1 MTHNLPVIAASDF
14 LEYHSCVNSPGT
26 NVLVLELVPSI
37 SWHDGTIIIPSSAN
51 LPLAMVSGKSPLPE
65 ETLDR
70 YLRAFVSH
78 AAIPTLVK
86 DMVIGPVTVPK
97 YTNEFW
103 TSRQRQAS
111 SIHEISYR
119 ACFKPQLP
127 RFFIDLLTRKGD
139 LVYDPFSGRGTTVIE
154 AGLSGRDIVANDANP
169 LSRIMTEPRF
179 FPPDLAAV
187 EKRLT
192 TIPRESGG
200 ATIDLSMFYHP
211 DTEKE
216 IVALRQYLLNRKAD
230 CRDDMID
237 RWIAMVA
244 TNRLTGHSKG
254 FFSVYTLPPNQAV
267 SQQSQQR
274 INRKRQQIP
283 EYRDT
288 HKIILDKTKSLLR
301 TLSPA
306 EKKNLQRT
314 GKNARLL
321 TGDARSTPDI
331 PDTSVQLTVTSPPFL
346 DIVQYREDN
355 WLRCWFNGHNEEKIG
370 KQITMARTLDE
381 WTGVMGS
388 VFRELYR
395 ITRYGGYVAFE
406 VGEVRKRTIRLEEHV
421 VPLGITAGFTCDGVL
436 INQQVF
442 TKTSNIWGVDNM
454 SDGTNT
460 NRIVIFHKS

>member
-1 MTHNLPVIAASDF
+1 MMI
-14 LEYHSCVNSPGT
+14 GR
-26 NVLVLELVPSI
+26 
-37 SWHDGTIIIPSSAN
+37 
-51 LPLAMVSGKSPLPE
+51 SPLSE
-65 ETLDR
+65 DNLNR
-70 YLRAFVSH
+70 YLRAFRSH
-78 AAIPTLVK
+78 AAIPTLVE
-86 DMVIGPVTVPK
+86 DMVIGPVATQK

-127 RFFIDLLTRKGD
+127 RFFIDILTRKGD
-139 LVYDPFSGRGTTVIE
+139 VVYDPFSGRGTTVIE
-154 AGLSGRDIVANDANP
+154 AGLSGRDVFANDANP

-179 FPPDLAAV
+179 FPPDIAAV

-192 TIPRESGG
+192 AISRNSER

-216 IVALRQYLLNRKAD
+216 IVALRQYILNRKAD

-274 INRKRQQIP
+274 INKKRQQIP

-306 EKKNLQRT
+306 EKKDLKRT
-314 GKNARLL
+314 GKKARLL

-355 WLRCWFNGHNEEKIG
+355 WLRCWFNGHNEEAIG
-370 KQITMARTLDE
+370 EQITMARTLDE

-388 VFRELYR
+388 AFRELYR
-395 ITRYGGYVAFE
+395 VTRFGGYVAFE
-406 VGEVRKRTIRLEEHV
+406 VGEVRKRTIRLEEHII
-421 VPLGITAGFTCDGVL
+421 PLGITAGFTCEGVL
-436 INQQVF
+436 INQQTF
-442 TKTSNIWGVDNM
+442 TKTSNIWGVNNM
-454 SDGTNT
+454 ASGTNT